1 MSQNRPLPDMAGV
14 ARGLADPDDPHHN
27 PAAAARV
34 AERLAQA
41 TGPQMDLGRE
51 ATSRAAKTSNLRV

>member
-1 MSQNRPLPDMAGV
+1 MAGV

-34 AERLAQA
+34 AERLA
-41 TGPQMDLGRE
+41 GRE
-51 ATSRAAKTSNLRV
+51 EP